1 MRIKDI
7 LVERELRPGVS
18 ATMPA
23 TNYYPELP
31 SSSPYHTYRFG
42 MSMADHTIK
51 HPNGPS
57 KDSAVTVAYS
67 EGEQEILDRAEK
79 KYGVRPNRL
88 ADAESAEPEGTNKNS
103 PVAKPKR
110 NKYGV

>member
-1 MRIKDI
+1 MKIKDI
-7 LVERELRPGVS
+7 LLERELRPGVS

-42 MSMADHTIK
+42 MAMADHTIK

-57 KDSAVTVAYS
+57 KDSAVTIAYS
-67 EGEQEILDRAEK
+67 KGEEEILDKAEK

-88 ADAESAEPEGTNKNS
+88 ADAKSKEPEGTHKIS
-103 PVAKPKR
+103 PVAGKKK
-110 NKYGV
+110 NKYGI